1 MGETTSC
8 VLTPCPLQQLESEK
22 ERRTS
27 TVTEDK
33 SGDAAVTA

>member
-1 MGETTSC
+1 VDLTTDYVLTSC
-8 VLTPCPLQQLESEK
+8 PPQQLESEK